1 MLTRLIKDVES
12 YRLASMEREVNT
24 KRMTQSGERVHDGER
39 KGLSIKVAFFIP
51 GLSDGGAQRQ
61 CIRLLN
67 ELQTVPDID
76 VSLYVL
82 HQGVHQADLDTRKC
96 TVYEIGSR
104 TNYDPQIPFKVAWQL
119 RKARTDVLV
128 TWLQASDIYGWLIR
142 LLVPRLVWV
151 MTERDSSYP
160 RQAKFWL
167 RNRLGRFADAI
178 VCNSDAGRLFW
189 KRNRVRSPLYV
200 VDNIRPTVE
209 EHLAR
214 QSTGPQV
221 ILYVGRFEAQKN
233 VMVVAKSFVELA
245 TTFRDLRFKM
255 VGQGSLWGDV
265 KQLIDDC
272 GLSDRFDMPGFRP
285 DVLPTIAAANVLV
298 NLSHHEGTP
307 NTLIEALCLG
317 STVVASN
324 IPEHV
329 SLLGPRFP
337 YLLTD
342 RQNPSAAAELITEA
356 LQCGTSDAD
365 LLYARKRL
373 ERMTPRNVTRT
384 YLTVFDDVLAQ

>member
-1 MLTRLIKDVES
+1 
-12 YRLASMEREVNT
+12 
-24 KRMTQSGERVHDGER
+24 
-39 KGLSIKVAFFIP
+39 
-51 GLSDGGAQRQ
+51 
-61 CIRLLN
+61 
-67 ELQTVPDID
+67 
-76 VSLYVL
+76 
-82 HQGVHQADLDTRKC
+82 
-96 TVYEIGSR
+96 
-104 TNYDPQIPFKVAWQL
+104 
-119 RKARTDVLV
+119 
-128 TWLQASDIYGWLIR
+128 
-142 LLVPRLVWV
+142 

-160 RQAKFWL
+160 RQAKYWL

-189 KRNRVRSPLYV
+189 KHNRARSPLYV

-214 QSTGPQV
+214 QPTGPPV

-245 TTFRDLRFKM
+245 ATFRNLQFKM
-255 VGQGSLWGDV
+255 VGQGSLWRDV
-265 KQLIDDC
+265 KQLVDDC

-329 SLLGPRFP
+329 SLMGPRFP
-337 YLLTD
+337 YLLAD
-342 RQNPSAAAELITEA
+342 RHSPSAAAELIIEA
-356 LQCGTSDAD
+356 LQRGASDAD
-365 LLYARKRL
+365 LLYARRRL
-373 ERMTPRNVTRT
+373 ERMTPGNVTRS
-384 YLTVFDDVLAQ
+384 YLKVFDEVLAQ

>member
-1 MLTRLIKDVES
+1 
-12 YRLASMEREVNT
+12 
-24 KRMTQSGERVHDGER
+24 
-39 KGLSIKVAFFIP
+39 
-51 GLSDGGAQRQ
+51 
-61 CIRLLN
+61 LLN
-67 ELQTVPDID
+67 ELQTVPGID
-76 VSLYVL
+76 VSLYLL
-82 HQGVHQADLDTRKC
+82 HQGVHQADLNTRKC
-96 TVYEIGSR
+96 MVYKIGSR
-104 TNYDPQIPFKVAWQL
+104 TNYDPRIPFKIAWQL
-119 RKARTDVLV
+119 RKARADILV
-128 TWLQASDIYGWLIR
+128 TWLHACDIYGWLIR

-160 RQAKFWL
+160 RQAKYWL

-189 KRNRVRSPLYV
+189 KRNRARSLLCV

-209 EHLAR
+209 EDLAR
-214 QSTGPQV
+214 QAAEPPV

-245 TTFRDLRFKM
+245 ARFRDLQFKM
-255 VGQGSLWGDV
+255 VGQGSLWTDV
-265 KQLIDDC
+265 KQLVDDC
-272 GLSDRFDMPGFRP
+272 GLSDRFDMPGFRT

-307 NTLIEALCLG
+307 NTLIEALCVG

-337 YLLTD
+337 YLLAD
-342 RQNPSAAAELITEA
+342 RHSPSAAAQLITEA
-356 LQCGTSDAD
+356 LQRGASDAD
-365 LLYARKRL
+365 LLYARQRL
-373 ERMTPRNVTRT
+373 ERMTPGNVTRS
-384 YLTVFDDVLAQ
+384 YLTVFDEVVEQ

>member
-1 MLTRLIKDVES
+1 
-12 YRLASMEREVNT
+12 
-24 KRMTQSGERVHDGER
+24 
-39 KGLSIKVAFFIP
+39 
-51 GLSDGGAQRQ
+51 
-61 CIRLLN
+61 
-67 ELQTVPDID
+67 VPEID

-189 KRNRVRSPLYV
+189 KRNHARSPLYV
-200 VDNIRPTVE
+200 VDNIRPTVD

-214 QSTGPQV
+214 QPTGPQV

-245 TTFRDLRFKM
+245 TTFPDLRFKM

-265 KQLIDDC
+265 KRLIDDC

-342 RQNPSAAAELITEA
+342 RQNPSSAAELITEA

-373 ERMTPRNVTRT
+373 EKMTPRNVTRS

>member
-1 MLTRLIKDVES
+1 V
-12 YRLASMEREVNT
+12 
-24 KRMTQSGERVHDGER
+24 
-39 KGLSIKVAFFIP
+39 P
-51 GLSDGGAQRQ
+51 G
-61 CIRLLN
+61 
-67 ELQTVPDID
+67 ID

-82 HQGVHQADLDTRKC
+82 HRGVHQADLDMRKC
-96 TVYEIGSR
+96 RVYEIRSR
-104 TNYDPQIPFKVAWQL
+104 TNYDPRIPLRIAWQL

-128 TWLQASDIYGWLIR
+128 TWLLASDIYGWLIR
-142 LLVPRLVWV
+142 LLVPRVVWV

-189 KRNRVRSPLYV
+189 KRNCAKSPLYV
-200 VDNIRPTVE
+200 VDNIRPAVQE
-209 EHLAR
+209 NLAT
-214 QSTGPQV
+214 QHSGPPV
-221 ILYVGRFEAQKN
+221 VLYVGRFEPQKN
-233 VMVVAKSFVELA
+233 IMVVAKSFVELA
-245 TTFRDLRFKM
+245 ATFRDLQFKM

-272 GLSDRFDMPGFRP
+272 GLSDRFDMPGFRH

-317 STVVASN
+317 ATIVASN

-329 SLLGPRFP
+329 SLMGPRFP
-337 YLLTD
+337 YLLAD
-342 RQNPSAAAELITEA
+342 RHTPSAAAKLITEA
-356 LQCGTSDAD
+356 LQRGSCDAD
-365 LLYARKRL
+365 LLYARRRL
-373 ERMTPRNVTRT
+373 ERMTPDDVTRS
-384 YLTVFDDVLAQ
+384 YLTVFDELLEQGPGSKNR